1 MTVGAFL
8 RDKIYIIV
16 LNLSCAILL
25 SLFLYFSGID
35 MDELVL
41 LLICW
46 GIILSL
52 CLIAAYFKLRKRCSK
67 LNFIMESLDKKY
79 LLPNVLDKPST
90 ALEQEYFYVM
100 KRAMKSMTEQVSQAE
115 RKQTEYQQFIEQWV
129 HEIKRPITAS
139 KLICE
144 NNKNEYT
151 RKLISQIEEMEL
163 QVERVLYY
171 ARLGHVEKDYMI
183 SETLLDD
190 IVEEAL
196 AKNKQLLIQNNVRV
210 DTSCLHYK
218 VHSDKKWIVFILNQ
232 IIINCIQYR
241 KENPQIAITASE
253 EGSNIKLSVK
263 DNGIGIKESEVSR
276 IFQHGFTGSNGRN
289 AKNSTGI
296 GLYLCKELCKK
307 LGIAIN
313 ANSELNVYTEIALLF
328 PKDNNCGES
337 INT

>member
-1 MTVGAFL
+1 MTARAFL
-8 RDKIYIIV
+8 KDKIYIFV
-16 LNLSCAILL
+16 LNLSCAIV
-25 SLFLYFSGID
+25 SCLFLGFARIGR
-35 MDELVL
+35 DELVL

-46 GIILSL
+46 ALILIFYL
-52 CLIAAYFKLRKRCSK
+52 LIAYVKLKKRCSK
-67 LNFIMESLDKKY
+67 LNTIMESLDKKY

-90 ALEQEYFYVM
+90 VLEQEYFNIM
-100 KRAMKSMTEQVSQAE
+100 KRSMKSMTEQVSQAE

-144 NNKNEYT
+144 NNKNDYT
-151 RKLISQIEEMEL
+151 RKLISQIEEMER

-171 ARLGHVEKDYMI
+171 ARLGHVEKDYII
-183 SETLLDD
+183 SETALDD

-210 DTSCLHYK
+210 DTSCLHYR
-218 VHSDKKWIVFILNQ
+218 VYSDKKWIVFILNQ

-241 KENPQIAITASE
+241 KDNSQITIMASE
-253 EGSNIKLSVK
+253 EGRNIKLSVK
-263 DNGIGIKESEVSR
+263 DNGIGIKESEISR

-296 GLYLCKELCKK
+296 GLYLCKELSEK
-307 LGIAIN
+307 LGITISAKSNLN
-313 ANSELNVYTEIALLF
+313 AYTEMVLLF
-328 PKDNNCGES
+328 PKDNNLYELH
-337 INT
+337 